1 MHARLGQRENRS
13 EPPGSA
19 LSPTFAAIYAP
30 RLLSV
35 RLAAL
40 VAPPPPSDGP
50 PLLPQP
56 KREPDL
62 IGQVLADRYRVDD
75 VLGDGGMGRVYGG
88 THVTLRKA
96 VAIKVLKHELSSDRT
111 LVERFLREARAAS
124 MIGHE
129 NVVDIVDFGHIPN
142 GSVFFVMEKLVGRDL
157 GALLDAEG
165 RITWIRTRN
174 IALQIARALHAA
186 HAIGVIHRD
195 MKPGN
200 IFLIQRRGDDEYV
213 KVLDFGI
220 AKIDDPDGNVL
231 TRAGSVF
238 GTAAYMAP
246 EQASGSAVDGRT
258 DIYALACVMFEM
270 LTGRLPFPGNNF
282 VKILSQHIKEPP
294 PRLRDVEPKADVT
307 DQVEALLQRALAKR
321 PEDRFPD
328 MGAFARAIAEANGE
342 TPTAPPRERPAEIY
356 IPLPS
361 IDAHPSEFALPADI
375 RTIQHEISPP
385 PEPEPERPLTM
396 PTADRTVMA
405 ANIDT
410 SDLAAGVDD
419 HLIAALAFLYVTF
432 AHSTDGQLTNDE
444 MRALADRLH
453 HWAPQATFEQL
464 GAMLRYTIGNYG
476 QFPPA
481 DRLAHAHHY
490 ADWIAGRGTPA
501 QRQQV
506 LGDLQ
511 AIAIADGHVSP
522 HEEFF
527 IADIA
532 GRLGIPIG
540 PTADERLYSLAFL
553 YLAFG
558 TTTSTTTGVSSEEL
572 RMLGNNLRKWAPGH
586 TPERLAEVLKHAVAD
601 YRQLPGDGAKLA
613 HARAW
618 TDSLK
623 QHSGPEQLRQI
634 LADLWALAGADG
646 YVSDEEQRFIM
657 ETAQRFGLV

>member
-1 MHARLGQRENRS
+1 
-13 EPPGSA
+13 
-19 LSPTFAAIYAP
+19 
-30 RLLSV
+30 
-35 RLAAL
+35 
-40 VAPPPPSDGP
+40 VAPPPPSDAP
-50 PLLPQP
+50 PLLPQLQ
-56 KREPDL
+56 REPDL
-62 IGQVLADRYRVDD
+62 IGQVLADRYRVDEM
-75 VLGDGGMGRVYGG
+75 LGVGGMGQVYGG

-96 VAIKVLKHELSSDRT
+96 VAIKVLKAEFGSDRT

-129 NVVDIVDFGHIPN
+129 NVVDIIDFGQIPN
-142 GSVFFVMEKLVGRDL
+142 GPVFFVMERLVGRDL
-157 GALLDAEG
+157 GELLDAEG
-165 RITWIRTRN
+165 RVSWMRTRN

-220 AKIDDPDGNVL
+220 AKVDDPDGNVL

-270 LTGRLPFPGNNF
+270 LTGRLPFPGSNF

-294 PRLRDVEPKADVT
+294 PRPRDVEPKADVT
-307 DQVEALLQRALAKR
+307 DEVEALLMRALAKR
-321 PEDRFPD
+321 PEDRFTD
-328 MGAFARAIAEANGE
+328 MGAFARAIAEANGAA
-342 TPTAPPRERPAEIY
+342 PAPPPRERPAEIY
-356 IPLPS
+356 IPLPGL
-361 IDAHPSEFALPADI
+361 DDHPADFALPPDI
-375 RTIQHEISPP
+375 RTIQHEISPALAP
-385 PEPEPERPLTM
+385 VEAERPLTM

-410 SDLAAGVDD
+410 SSLAAGVDD
-419 HLIAALAFLYVTF
+419 HLIASLAFLYVTF

-506 LGDLQ
+506 LADLQ
-511 AIAIADGHVSP
+511 AIAIADGQVSS
-522 HEEFF
+522 HEESF

-540 PTADERLYSLAFL
+540 PSADERLYSLAFL

-558 TTTSTTTGVSSEEL
+558 TTTSPTPISATEL
-572 RMLGNNLRKWAPGH
+572 RILGNNLRKWAPGH
-586 TPERLAEVLKHAVAD
+586 TPERLAEVLEHAVAD
-601 YRQLPGDGAKLA
+601 YRKLPGDGAKLA